1 MDHGPMKFQI
11 HLELR
16 GTTSGGWRLFAGIL
30 TGAAFLLA
38 IAVLFLFVALGA
50 AIIISAGLSVAMI
63 VVFRRVVGNARRAAR
78 ARDDLL
84 PSSTAT
90 DMLPGLAH
98 QDGGVARLEHEN
110 KPIRGGAHSRRARRS
125 NE

>member
-1 MDHGPMKFQI
+1 MKFQI

>member
-1 MDHGPMKFQI
+1 MKFQI

-16 GTTSGGWRLFAGIL
+16 GATSGGWRLFAGIL
-30 TGAAFLLA
+30 TGAAFFLA
-38 IAVLFLFVALGA
+38 MAVLFLFLALGA
-50 AIIISAGLSVAMI
+50 AIITSAGLIVAMI
-63 VVFRRVVGNARRAAR
+63 VVFRRMVGNARRAAR

-90 DMLPGLAH
+90 DMLPGVAH
-98 QDGGVARLEHEN
+98 QDGGVAQLENDDKH
-110 KPIRGGAHSRRARRS
+110 IRGGAHSRRAHCN

>member
-1 MDHGPMKFQI
+1 MKFQI

-16 GTTSGGWRLFAGIL
+16 RATSGGWPLFSGIL
-30 TGAAFLLA
+30 IGAAFFLA

-50 AIIISAGLSVAMI
+50 AIIISACLIVAMI

-78 ARDDLL
+78 AHDDLL

-90 DMLPGLAH
+90 DRLPGLAH
-98 QDGGVARLEHEN
+98 QHGGVAQLENEN
-110 KPIRGGAHSRRARRS
+110 KPLRGGAERRRARCD

>member
-1 MDHGPMKFQI
+1 MKIQI

-30 TGAAFLLA
+30 TGAAFFLA

-50 AIIISAGLSVAMI
+50 AIIISAGLIVAMI
-63 VVFRRVVGNARRAAR
+63 VVFRRLVGNSRRATR
-78 ARDDLL
+78 ARHNLL

-90 DMLPGLAH
+90 DMLSGLAH
-98 QDGGVARLEHEN
+98 QDAGVAQLENEN
-110 KPIRGGAHSRRARRS
+110 TPIKGGAQCRRARCD